1 MPSDLRNDPPWAVAA
16 MTEAIDE
23 TAEERAANAAAAA
36 GLDVDEGDAAGLMVQ
51 SASGVIEAATP
62 QAEIILGLTLDQML
76 GRDSS
81 DRRWAAIDES
91 GVPLRPQDHPAMR
104 AIRAGVAVRGA
115 VMGVHRPGRDV
126 AGEHVWLIVD
136 SVPMNIGGTTP
147 TVVSRFAVMTG
158 PRVTELRLA
167 ASERLHRFLVENT
180 PDMVAWQL
188 PDTTFMWVS
197 GVSRTMFGREPEE
210 MVGTTVYDY
219 VHPDD
224 LTTLRTA
231 HSAIRDGLAP
241 TVVLLRMRHRDGHYL
256 WMEIAGQVIRDTD
269 GTASQFHTAW
279 RDVTARVAA
288 ERERDAALRL
298 VQSAIESSPIGIAL
312 CRPDGTFEQVNSA
325 LCAMLGFR
333 RDVLIG
339 RPLGELVEPG
349 ARAPDHFA
357 TLLAGAPAVH
367 DSEFRF
373 LRGDGTWMWGHCTLV
388 AIRDEDR
395 PGTSRML
402 LQLQDVTERR
412 RALDELAQLA
422 SHDSLTGLGNRTAL
436 SDHLVRTARDLAPD
450 ELSAMLF
457 IDVDDF
463 KVVNDTHGHDIGD
476 KLLGQ
481 IGKRVRDTIR
491 SDDFAARLGG
501 DEFVVFC
508 PRVIDVEHVSRIVGR
523 VSGELSGTYLLG
535 GHAIGVSVSV
545 GVTTTRG
552 PAVDELMA
560 RSDQAMYRAKRAGRG
575 LVAIDDLLEWD
586 HH

>member
-1 MPSDLRNDPPWAVAA
+1 MKGAVN
-16 MTEAIDE
+16 E
-23 TAEERAANAAAAA
+23 TAAERAAKAAAAA
-36 GLDVDEGDAAGLMVQ
+36 GLDVHEGDAVGLMVQ

-76 GRDSS
+76 GRDTS

-91 GVPLRPQDHPAMR
+91 GVALRPQDHPAMR
-104 AIRAGVAVRGA
+104 AIRTGVAVRGA

-136 SVPMNIGGTTP
+136 SVPMDTGGTT

-167 ASERLHRFLVENT
+167 ASERLHRFLVENA

-197 GVSRTMFGREPEE
+197 GVSRTMLGREPEE

-231 HSAIRDGLAP
+231 QSAVRDGPAP
-241 TVVLLRMRHRDGHYL
+241 TAVRLRMRHRDGHYL
-256 WMEIAGQVIRDTD
+256 CMEVAGQVVRDAD
-269 GTASQFHTAW
+269 GTASQIHTAW

-312 CRPDGTFEQVNSA
+312 CLSDGTFEQVNSA

-333 RDVLIG
+333 RDELIG

-349 ARAPDHFA
+349 EHAPDGVP
-357 TLLAGAPAVH
+357 TVLAGASAVH
-367 DSEFRF
+367 ESECRF

-388 AIRDEDR
+388 AIRDEDT

-402 LQLQDVTERR
+402 LQLQDVTDRR
-412 RALDELAQLA
+412 RALEELAHLA
-422 SHDSLTGLGNRTAL
+422 SHDSLTGLANRTAL
-436 SDHLVRTARDLAPD
+436 SDHLLRTARGLAPD

-463 KVVNDTHGHDIGD
+463 KVVNDTHGHHIGD

-481 IGKRVRDTIR
+481 IGRRVRDTIR
-491 SDDFAARLGG
+491 SNDFAARLGG

-508 PRVIDVEHVSRIVGR
+508 PRVLDSEELSRIVGR
-523 VSGELSGTYLLG
+523 ISGELSGPYLLG
-535 GHAIGVSVSV
+535 VHTVGVSVSV
-545 GVTTTRG
+545 GMTTTRG
-552 PAVDELMA
+552 SALDGLMA

-575 LVAIDDLLEWD
+575 LVAIDDPVESD